1 MSLPVAPAGTPVV
14 SVVIVNFNS
23 GDWLSRCVESVLAST
38 LAVEVLVSD
47 NGSRDRSMA
56 EMERRFGCDPRVKAL
71 YNGANLGFA
80 RGANRALARTSGP
93 FVLLLN
99 PDCII
104 RPDTLERMVAAM
116 QASPQAGMAG
126 CLIRNED
133 GTEQRGCRRR
143 IPTPWSSLA
152 RGLGSNAAGGGRG
165 FDLAGSPL
173 PGAPVP
179 VEAISGAFMLA
190 RREAI
195 DKVGLLDEGFF
206 LHCEDLDWCLRFTR
220 AGYPVLFVPGVEIVH
235 EQGVCSDATPIRVE
249 WFKHRGMAR
258 FYRKHQRG
266 TLPRLLFLPVHA
278 AIFLRFAIKAVV
290 LALGRAGRQAPNPP
304 QSPPSHG

>member
-38 LAVEVLVSD
+38 LAVEVLISD

-56 EMERRFGCDPRVKAL
+56 EMERRFGRDPHLKAL

-116 QASPQAGMAG
+116 QASPQVGMAG

-266 TLPRLLFLPVHA
+266 ALSRLLFLPVHA
-278 AIFLRFAIKAVV
+278 AIFLRFAIKALV
-290 LALGRAGRQAPNPP
+290 LALGRTGRQPTNPP

>member
-38 LAVEVLVSD
+38 LAVEVLISD

-56 EMERRFGCDPRVKAL
+56 EMEGCFGRDPRLKAL

-80 RGANRALARTSGP
+80 RSANRALARTSGL

-116 QASPQAGMAG
+116 QAYPQAGMAG

-143 IPTPWSSLA
+143 IPTLWSSLA
-152 RGLGSNAAGGGRG
+152 RGLGSSAGDGRG

-173 PGAPVP
+173 PDAPVP
-179 VEAISGAFMLA
+179 VEAISGAFMLV
-190 RREAI
+190 RREAV
-195 DKVGLLDEGFF
+195 DKVGSLDEGFF
-206 LHCEDLDWCLRFTR
+206 LHCEDLDWCLRFTQ
-220 AGYPVLFVPGVEIVH
+220 AGYAVLFVPGVEIVH
-235 EQGVCSDATPIRVE
+235 KQGVCSEAAPIRVE

-258 FYRKHQRG
+258 FYRKHHRG
-266 TLPRLLFLPVHA
+266 ALSGLLLLPVHA
-278 AIFLRFAIKAVV
+278 AIFLRFAIKALV
-290 LALGRAGRQAPNPP
+290 LALGRTGRHAPNPP

>member
-38 LAVEVLVSD
+38 LAVEVLISD

-56 EMERRFGCDPRVKAL
+56 GMERRFGRDPRLKAL

-80 RGANRALARTSGP
+80 RGANRALVRTSGP

-179 VEAISGAFMLA
+179 VEAISGAFMLV
-190 RREAI
+190 RREAV

-220 AGYPVLFVPGVEIVH
+220 AGYAVLFVPGVEIVH
-235 EQGVCSDATPIRVE
+235 EQGACSDATPIRVE

-266 TLPRLLFLPVHA
+266 ALSRLLFLPVHA
-278 AIFLRFAIKAVV
+278 AIFLRFAIKALV
-290 LALGRAGRQAPNPP
+290 LALGCTGRQAPNPP

>member
-1 MSLPVAPAGTPVV
+1 MSLPFAPTGTPVV

-23 GDWLSRCVESVLAST
+23 GGWLSRCVESVLAST

-56 EMERRFGCDPRVKAL
+56 ELERRFGRDPRLKAL
-71 YNGANLGFA
+71 YNRANLGFA
-80 RGANRALARTSGP
+80 RGANRALDRTSGP
-93 FVLLLN
+93 FLLLLN

-104 RPDTLERMVAAM
+104 QPDTLERMVAAM
-116 QASPQAGMAG
+116 QSYPQAGMAG

-143 IPTPWSSLA
+143 IPTAWSSLA
-152 RGLGSNAAGGGRG
+152 RGLGSDAGGGRG

-173 PGAPVP
+173 PGAPMP
-179 VEAISGAFMLA
+179 VEAISGAFMLV
-190 RREAI
+190 RREAV

-220 AGYPVLFVPGVEIVH
+220 ACYSVIFVPGVEIVH
-235 EQGVCSDATPIRVE
+235 KQGVCGEAAPIRVE
-249 WFKHRGMAR
+249 WFKHRGMAH
-258 FYRKHQRG
+258 FYRKHHRG
-266 TLPRLLFLPVHA
+266 ALARLLFVPVHA
-278 AIFLRFAIKAVV
+278 AIFLRFAIKALV

-304 QSPPSHG
+304 HSPPSHG